1 MEIIN
6 GFGNYASSVAAASRA
21 DVQKGFQGVVRA
33 KGTLWIASAHAYPVD
48 FHVAG
53 RHIRMAPTGTPWMAA
68 RPEVR
73 GLMSQAM
80 TPQEVEM
87 MKEIGLSPAMVFGD
101 RKTEAVF
108 IGVGMDKPSMLQ
120 ALEDALLTDAE
131 FAEGE
136 AGWKELEDVFFG
148 GELR

>member
-1 MEIIN
+1 
-6 GFGNYASSVAAASRA
+6 
-21 DVQKGFQGVVRA
+21 
-33 KGTLWIASAHAYPVD
+33 
-48 FHVAG
+48 
-53 RHIRMAPTGTPWMAA
+53 
-68 RPEVR
+68 
-73 GLMSQAM
+73 
-80 TPQEVEM
+80 M

-148 GELR
+148 GQFFDVILPPNEGDHDHKHGVDAGADLHKLF